1 MHYDVS
7 TNASDSCYRMVLGR
21 ANKST
26 EPLALNFGSERGTMP
41 LDGRSEVFRAFSQI
55 LNRSFTLREALNGAL
70 PRIVEMADA
79 EAGWIFFYDPESGNA
94 SLAAD
99 VNLPPSLLVA
109 SKRRMAGDCR
119 CLQKLRDGELTQAVN
134 LIECQRLEQAL
145 PGSPEK
151 HRHATIPLLA
161 QSDTAVGVLNLLVLP
176 GRSLSDRDLNVLEAL
191 GNELA
196 VAIQRA
202 HLFETVRDREA
213 TTRELMQRL
222 LTAQEEERR
231 RIAQDLH
238 DHAGQIMTAL
248 MMQLTFL
255 VDHIDDTDKA
265 TLAEDL
271 GRFRDITGQGLDELH
286 KLVYDLRPLI
296 LDDYGLGPAVRSY
309 VETHLQPAGLE
320 VDLQIIG
327 LQDRMPRDIELAAYR
342 IIQEAATNTLRYAE
356 AKRVEIRIDR
366 RKDWLIVMVRDDG
379 KGFDQ
384 EEARSKK
391 SLGLYGMRERAE
403 LVGGNVQVL
412 SVAGAGTT
420 IVARLPFL
428 VEKPGV

>member
-1 MHYDVS
+1 
-7 TNASDSCYRMVLGR
+7 
-21 ANKST
+21 
-26 EPLALNFGSERGTMP
+26 
-41 LDGRSEVFRAFSQI
+41 
-55 LNRSFTLREALNGAL
+55 
-70 PRIVEMADA
+70 
-79 EAGWIFFYDPESGNA
+79 
-94 SLAAD
+94 
-99 VNLPPSLLVA
+99 
-109 SKRRMAGDCR
+109 
-119 CLQKLRDGELTQAVN
+119 
-134 LIECQRLEQAL
+134 
-145 PGSPEK
+145 
-151 HRHATIPLLA
+151 
-161 QSDTAVGVLNLLVLP
+161 
-176 GRSLSDRDLNVLEAL
+176 
-191 GNELA
+191 
-196 VAIQRA
+196 
-202 HLFETVRDREA
+202 
-213 TTRELMQRL
+213 LMQRL